1 MEDLLVVFLHHQKQ
15 EGHGGDGDGRA
26 VSLSLRPP
34 SPFCSCRNGLE
45 SLKALRRLG
54 ERILVMILATC
65 GALRLLGR
73 QGGRLHGQAF
83 AININ

>member
-1 MEDLLVVFLHHQKQ
+1 VEDLLVVFLHHQKQ

-65 GALRLLGR
+65 GARFVCLDGKADGSMGKPLPST
-73 QGGRLHGQAF
+73 
-83 AININ
+83 